1 MFRCFNKGWEHY
13 VSTVGATIFTHNLLV
28 LARSG

>member
-28 LARSG
+28 LARTE